1 MLPYDVLTWIPA
13 VGIVLPIVIT
23 IAIAAWLNN
32 KRLDDLRADIGR
44 LETRLRAEMDDFREE
59 MRNAIRE
66 IRADIREI
74 KTAVQDLD
82 RRVTIIEERSR
93 PKILT

>member
-1 MLPYDVLTWIPA
+1 MLTWIPA

-32 KRLDDLRADIGR
+32 KRTDDLRAQI
-44 LETRLRAEMDDFREE
+44 EDFRSEVRGE
-59 MRNAIRE
+59 IRE
-66 IRADIREI
+66 LRADIREI
-74 KTAVQDLD
+74 KGAIQDLD
-82 RRVTIIEERSR
+82 RRVTILEERSR